1 VSTQINVAVDSGG
14 LREQAKQ
21 LQSAARQAQLE
32 KERTARIEQDATALL
47 AQKQAS
53 GAASQSAA
61 SQSAS
66 SFSRYGPSFKPV
78 LPQEEPAAQRVSS
91 GTVAGV
97 EWRITFSPLNTTAMD
112 SIDQTETM
120 TLTVGPPGQAVTA
133 SATMP
138 NSRRQARVPY
148 YYDLLINRDR
158 LLLLP
163 LGKHAG
169 IFVYHRNFL
178 RSIDFGN
185 IGGTKEAFSDHGT
198 YAFFVSQTTA
208 KQLSVPSALSANLE
222 DIFPQVTVNWSR
234 EQILIQAPD
243 GTIIQSVTVD
253 DFNQLLWAEGSR
265 YGLPIAWNTNDPI
278 RRATVLA
285 LQYGILNV
293 DAANSFNF
301 YREYLTYF
309 SPAVY
314 TFIQGPMTLDLNAL
328 EYEHM
333 RSTYFS
339 RAPRHFLR
347 RCVLEG
353 TCTDAK
359 TGFDLTRTQPE
370 SLDTAVPDA
379 DFRRA
384 KQYDVPFN
392 GYESV
397 GSWPIDNFSVRYP
410 GLALGWDWDDPAY
423 CRQQALALGFSA
435 ADLTP

>member
-1 VSTQINVAVDSGG
+1 VSTQINVTVDSGG
-14 LREQAKQ
+14 LRARAKQ
-21 LQSAARQAQLE
+21 QQNAARQAQLE
-32 KERTARIEQDATALL
+32 RERTQRVEAEGRTQRDA
-47 AQKQAS
+47 KR
-53 GAASQSAA
+53 AAEGNAPDGRPSVDTGTPAPEI
-61 SQSAS
+61 
-66 SFSRYGPSFKPV
+66 YGY
-78 LPQEEPAAQRVSS
+78 PAANRFVS
-91 GTVAGV
+91 GTVTGV
-97 EWRITFSPLNTTAMD
+97 EWRITFSPQDPTAMD
-112 SIDQTETM
+112 SIDQSETM
-120 TLTVGPPGQAVTA
+120 TLTVGPPGHAVTA
-133 SATMP
+133 SVTMP
-138 NSRRQARVPY
+138 NSRRQARVPS

-163 LGKHAG
+163 LGKYAG

-178 RSIDFGN
+178 RSIDFVN
-185 IGGTKEAFSDHGT
+185 IGGTKEAFDDHGT
-198 YAFFVSQTTA
+198 YAFFVSRTAA
-208 KQLSVPSALSANLE
+208 KQLPVPTALRGNLE
-222 DIFPQVTVNWSR
+222 DIFPRVSVNWSR

-243 GTIIQSVTVD
+243 GTVLQSVTVD

-285 LQYGILNV
+285 LQYGILNL

-314 TFIQGPMTLDLNAL
+314 TFIKGPMTLDLNAL
-328 EYEHM
+328 DYEHM

-339 RAPRHFLR
+339 KAPRHFLR

-353 TCTDAK
+353 TCTDDK
-359 TGFDLTRTQPE
+359 TGFDVTRTQPVT
-370 SLDTAVPDA
+370 LDTAVPEV
-379 DFRRA
+379 DFRRT

-392 GYESV
+392 GYEPV

-410 GLALGWDWDDPAY
+410 GLALGWDWDDANY
-423 CRQQALALGFSA
+423 CRQQALALGFSV